1 MDAASEY
8 AKERAQGKTLVN
20 LVVVG
25 HVDAGKSTLMGHL
38 LYRLGQVSSKQMH
51 KYEQESKKLGKQ
63 SFAYAWVLD
72 ETGEERSRGITMDVG
87 QSQFETETKRVVL
100 LDAPGHR
107 DFIPNMIFGAAQA
120 DVGLLVVDATT
131 GEFETGFESGGQ
143 TREHALLV
151 RSLGVSQLGVAV
163 NKLDM
168 VNWSQQRFTDISAR
182 LTAFLKQAG
191 FKEQDVFYVPVSG
204 LTGQNLIAP
213 PTEAELCSWY
223 TGPTLLQCIDKF
235 RPPERSVNRPVRF
248 VVSDVFKSTG
258 SSSGCCLAGR
268 IEGGMIQP
276 ADKLLVLPLNEMLQI
291 KSISINDASVLSA
304 FAGDQVVLTANVPDP
319 SGISLGSVLCD
330 PSDPIKTTTKIE
342 ARIVIFNISVPIT
355 KGYPVVLH
363 YQSLSEAA
371 NITKLVAQIHKST
384 GEVVKNRPRCLIKQ
398 TSGLVEIEIS
408 RPVCMELYK
417 DCRELG
423 RFMLRARGTT
433 IAAGLVTKI
442 F

>member
-1 MDAASEY
+1 MIRCKLTWLNWIPQIFVHAIKEY
-8 AKERAQGKTLVN
+8 QSFMN
-20 LVVVG
+20 LV
-25 HVDAGKSTLMGHL
+25 SSF
-38 LYRLGQVSSKQMH
+38 RLFDDKWWQN
-51 KYEQESKKLGKQ
+51 ERKLALN
-63 SFAYAWVLD
+63 SIFLELW
-72 ETGEERSRGITMDVG
+72 TRSRGITMDVG

-223 TGPTLLQCIDKF
+223 TGPTLLQCI
-235 RPPERSVNRPVRF
+235 
-248 VVSDVFKSTG
+248 G
-258 SSSGCCLAGR
+258 
-268 IEGGMIQP
+268 
-276 ADKLLVLPLNEMLQI
+276 
-291 KSISINDASVLSA
+291 
-304 FAGDQVVLTANVPDP
+304 
-319 SGISLGSVLCD
+319 
-330 PSDPIKTTTKIE
+330 
-342 ARIVIFNISVPIT
+342 
-355 KGYPVVLH
+355 
-363 YQSLSEAA
+363 
-371 NITKLVAQIHKST
+371 
-384 GEVVKNRPRCLIKQ
+384 
-398 TSGLVEIEIS
+398 
-408 RPVCMELYK
+408 
-417 DCRELG
+417 
-423 RFMLRARGTT
+423 
-433 IAAGLVTKI
+433 
-442 F
+442 